1 MPLQILASMQRS
13 FRLLAASCLVL
24 GVSIFSQGS
33 VNADQAAPGAAG
45 DAHPGAK
52 VYAAQ
57 KCMMCHSIAGVG
69 NKKLPLDSVGAKLT
83 TDQIREWI
91 THPVDAAAKAKSTI
105 KPLMKAYPTLAT
117 ADLDAL
123 TAYVASLGKSASPGK
138 K

>member
-1 MPLQILASMQRS
+1 MQRT

-24 GVSIFSQGS
+24 GVSIVSPGS
-33 VNADQAAPGAAG
+33 VTADQAAPGAVG
-45 DAHPGAK
+45 DAHAGAK

-57 KCMMCHSIAGVG
+57 KCMMCHSVGGVG
-69 NKKLPLDSVGAKLT
+69 NKKLPLDTVGTKLT

-91 THPVDAAAKAKSTI
+91 TNPVDAAAKAKSTI
-105 KPLMKAYPTLAT
+105 KPPMKAYPTLAK

-123 TAYVASLGKSASPGK
+123 TAYVGSLGKSASPGK

>member
-1 MPLQILASMQRS
+1 MQRS
-13 FRLLAASCLVL
+13 FRLPAASCLVL
-24 GVSIFSQGS
+24 VVGLFTPTAVS
-33 VNADQAAPGAAG
+33 ADQAAPAAG

-57 KCMMCHSIAGVG
+57 KCMMCHSIGGVG

-91 THPVDAAAKAKSTI
+91 THPVDAATKAKSTI
-105 KPLMKAYPTLAT
+105 KPPMRAYPTLAK

-123 TAYVASLGKSASPGK
+123 TTYLASLGKSASPGK